1 MIGEMLFFVSCF
13 LLLASCF
20 LLLASCFLLLASCFL
35 LSFLLFLTYFLN
47 FLSFALYPFPSFF
60 VSLFLPFFSSFS
72 FLLIRVVL
80 ALDEVHDP
88 QNLGALLRS
97 SYYLG
102 CSKVIITTKNSS
114 PLSPAVSKASSGAM
128 EIMNI
133 QSVNNMM
140 SFLENAKSEGWIV
153 IGTDVPTSGKT
164 VKMEDIPKEKPKILV
179 LGNEGYGVRKNVI
192 KKCDYVVSIDSYR
205 TATDAGAGDD
215 AVSDS
220 SLCSDQLDSDD
231 NDDDYDDDETDK
243 SMEKEEEHEVKEAND
258 TAVTSV
264 RKEDSADL
272 NQLNDADTKKN
283 ELALEKR
290 RKDRVFAS
298 LVDSLNV
305 SVTGGILLHY
315 FLSTFGKKTDSMEQ
329 SSVPA
334 SSATTSTT
342 KTSADASVSTPTS
355 NILPPSK
362 WIVY

>member
-1 MIGEMLFFVSCF
+1 
-13 LLLASCF
+13 
-20 LLLASCFLLLASCFL
+20 
-35 LSFLLFLTYFLN
+35 
-47 FLSFALYPFPSFF
+47 
-60 VSLFLPFFSSFS
+60 
-72 FLLIRVVL
+72 
-80 ALDEVHDP
+80 
-88 QNLGALLRS
+88 
-97 SYYLG
+97 
-102 CSKVIITTKNSS
+102 VIITTKNSS
-114 PLSPAVSKASSGAM
+114 PLSPVVSKASSGAM

-153 IGTDVPTSGKT
+153 IGTDVPSSGKT
-164 VKMEDIPKEKPKILV
+164 VKMEDIPNEKPKILV

-205 TATDAGAGDD
+205 TATDADAGAD

-220 SLCSDQLDSDD
+220 SLSSKQLDSDD
-231 NDDDYDDDETDK
+231 NDDYDDDETGESGERD
-243 SMEKEEEHEVKEAND
+243 EEHEVKEVKD
-258 TAVTSV
+258 TTATSV
-264 RKEDSADL
+264 RKEDSPDL
-272 NQLNDADTKKN
+272 NQRNDADTKKN

-315 FLSTFGKKTDSMEQ
+315 LLSTFGKKADSVEQ

-334 SSATTSTT
+334 TTSTT
-342 KTSADASVSTPTS
+342 TSSSSDASVSSPTS

>member
-1 MIGEMLFFVSCF
+1 MIGKMLFSLF
-13 LLLASCF
+13 LASC
-20 LLLASCFLLLASCFL
+20 SCFL
-35 LSFLLFLTYFLN
+35 LSFLLFLTYF
-47 FLSFALYPFPSFF
+47 FYLSFPLLFYPFPSFF
-60 VSLFLPFFSSFS
+60 DSHRLPFFIF

-114 PLSPAVSKASSGAM
+114 PLSPVVSKASSGAM

-153 IGTDVPTSGKT
+153 IGTDVPSSGKT
-164 VKMEDIPKEKPKILV
+164 VKMEDIPKERPKILV

-205 TATDAGAGDD
+205 TTTDAGAGDDD

-220 SLCSDQLDSDD
+220 SLSSDQLDSDD
-231 NDDDYDDDETDK
+231 NDDDYDDDETGK
-243 SMEKEEEHEVKEAND
+243 SMEMEEKHEIKEVND

-264 RKEDSADL
+264 RKEDSPDV
-272 NQLNDADTKKN
+272 NQLNDADTKKSD
-283 ELALEKR
+283 LSLEKR
-290 RKDRVFAS
+290 RKDRMFAS

-315 FLSTFGKKTDSMEQ
+315 FLSTFGKKTDSVEQ
-329 SSVPA
+329 SSIPA

-342 KTSADASVSTPTS
+342 TSSADASSVSSPTS